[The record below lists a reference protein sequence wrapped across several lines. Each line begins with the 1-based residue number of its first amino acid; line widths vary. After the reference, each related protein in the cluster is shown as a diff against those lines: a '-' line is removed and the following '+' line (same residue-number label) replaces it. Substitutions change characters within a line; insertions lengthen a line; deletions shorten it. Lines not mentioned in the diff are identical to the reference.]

1 MPAIFKEENRD
12 KLRHLLS
19 IMLPIIGTQIAIIGM
34 NFFDASMSGQAGDAD
49 LAGAAIGGNV
59 WMPVQTG
66 ISGILMGAMPLAA
79 NYLGAGS
86 REKLRLV
93 IRHGLAIAFC
103 FALLVLAGG
112 AVFLPPGLARLGLE
126 PEVYS
131 IAVLYCAGIGLGVL
145 PFFMIT
151 PLRCFVDTMG
161 YTRLTMKIY
170 LMALPINACLN
181 YILIFGRLGLP
192 RMGGSGAGIATG
204 LTFWLLFFMYAWV
217 VTKLAPFREFN
228 VLGIIKPQL
237 SAVMSYLR
245 IGVPMGVSIFLE
257 TSIFGVVAFFVA
269 KFGTEVIAA
278 HQAALNFSSLIYMI
292 PLSFS
297 LSLTIVT
304 GVEYGAGRYSGARL
318 YTKLG
323 LELSMLLAAFYMT
336 AEYFAR
342 GVIAQI
348 YSSNS
353 QVIELTKHFILY
365 AIIWQAGDTIAAP
378 IQGILR
384 GYKDVD
390 ATFWTSMLAYWGICL
405 PVGLLLDYRL
415 NHGAF
420 AYWQSLDFGV
430 ASSAVLLSLRLLW
443 LQRKLDKEKS
453 AFQNIEKG

>member
-1 MPAIFKEENRD
+1 MLAILKTENRD
-12 KLRHLLS
+12 RLRRMMS

-34 NFFDASMSGQAGDAD
+34 NFFDASMSGQAGDTD

-79 NYLGAGS
+79 NYLGEGS
-86 REKLRLV
+86 REKLKQV
-93 IRHGLAIAFC
+93 IRHGLIIAFC
-103 FALLVLAGG
+103 FALLVLACG
-112 AVFLPPGLARLGLE
+112 AVFLPLGLARLGLE
-126 PEVYS
+126 PDVYS
-131 IAVLYCAGIGLGVL
+131 VAVLYCAGLGIGVL

-151 PLRCFVDTMG
+151 PLRCFIDTLG

-170 LMALPINACLN
+170 LLALPINAVLN
-181 YILIFGRLGLP
+181 YILIFGKLGMP
-192 RMGGSGAGIATG
+192 RMGGSGAGLATG
-204 LTFWLLFFMYAWV
+204 ITFWLLFFMYAWV
-217 VTKLAPFREFN
+217 VTKVGTFREYH
-228 VLGIIKPQL
+228 VLGVVKP
-237 SAVMSYLR
+237 VWKNIVEYMR

-304 GVEYGAGRYSGARL
+304 GVEYGARRYDEAKL

-323 LELSMLLAAFYMT
+323 LQLSMLLAVFYMT

-342 GVIAQI
+342 GYIAQI
-348 YSSNS
+348 YSTNGT
-353 QVIELTKHFILY
+353 VIELTKHFILY
-365 AIIWQAGDTIAAP
+365 AIIWQAGDTVAAP

-405 PVGLLLDYRL
+405 PVGLFLDYKM

-430 ASSAVLLSLRLLW
+430 VSSAALLSVRLLW
-443 LQRKLDKEKS
+443 LQRKLGGK
-453 AFQNIEKG
+453 